1 DWETLDVSAALSG
14 RDAAGA
20 DLVFVGSKGCEYFG
34 LLARRDLEEDQGPSE
49 FRCELIEFRGR
60 DAEVTVSFLKTEW
73 RRTPLRGSELV
84 GTVRNVANP
93 QRSHELKAG
102 QPSEILGVPF
112 RHLRVLELLADDRV
126 FQDGFAEVIHH
137 G

>member
-1 DWETLDVSAALSG
+1 MDVSAALSG

-84 GTVRNVANP
+84 GSVRVADP
-93 QRSHELKAG
+93 QRPHELGPG

-112 RHLRVLELLADDRV
+112 RHLRVLELLADE
-126 FQDGFAEVIHH
+126 GF
-137 G
+137 